1 MLSQFRKNGGK
12 VRYTGAKKFDDN
24 GEEAKK
30 KLMERNT
37 KSDEVTSDEV
47 KLPFMMISE
56 RNPKRMIWDISL
68 AFIIVFYAI
77 VVPLRIC
84 FEATVFKGGGGALS
98 LLRSTA
104 GWSWFDAFNDI
115 IFGIDIIAN
124 FRTTY
129 ITKDGVYEL
138 DEKKVALKYLKSWFF
153 IDFIASIPLG
163 RIIGSIGEAWNA
175 GGVGK
180 LNKIARMLRFVKIA
194 KLFRVLKLGRVVT
207 LLQIRFGINGNYFKL
222 FSAGTFL
229 LGVWHYIACVF
240 WYISY
245 ETGFCDWGVAETGQD
260 VLYFKYGD
268 AAGFDNP
275 NGFIECLSDWVPWAS
290 IIDES
295 LQTQYTQ
302 AFFWAVMITTG
313 VGKDVA
319 PETNIEVAFTIII
332 IFAGVLIDAFIIGTI
347 TNTLAELDAVASIK
361 REKLE
366 AVNQFLRK
374 NRIKLKLK
382 MEINDYYDF
391 FFANKT
397 DSADVVSDL
406 PHELFSKMEVTL
418 KLAKVESCDIFA
430 GARKQVLMRIIE
442 GAYYE
447 ISLPKQILTIEKKK
461 SYKMYIVQKGTVSL
475 FLTKLSVEEKW
486 QNLFSTMKKHRMW
499 IGESSTYG
507 FTEVIDEA
515 NDANETRKKENMAA
529 YGSQYL
535 ISEKPEVEVERV
547 KKNGKQIFFGEFA
560 LFNEPHFVSSRTL
573 SFCEFMVLNTDPE
586 RESEKSLLDD
596 PAIAAHISNT
606 IRDKNPLTR
615 IFADNPEFFRHVK
628 RLTNARIKRWRD
640 AKNEPGGASKLEQS
654 DVHSDIYS
662 DEDDMSVEFLD
673 ENDICG
679 VSGLG
684 DVSDDSSTDSNS
696 YASSTDESD

>member
-1 MLSQFRKNGGK
+1 M
-12 VRYTGAKKFDDN
+12 RYTGAKKFDDN

-37 KSDEVTSDEV
+37 AKSAAKIKSDEA

-56 RNPKRMIWDISL
+56 RDPKRMAWDISL
-68 AFIIVFYAI
+68 AIIIVFYSI
-77 VVPLRIC
+77 VVPLRIA
-84 FEATVFKGGGGALS
+84 FEETVTKAGGGALS
-98 LLRSTA
+98 LLKSTA
-104 GWSWFDAFNDI
+104 GWSWFDAINDI
-115 IFGIDIIAN
+115 LFGIDIIAN

-138 DEKKVALKYLKSWFF
+138 DEKKVAIKYLTTWFF
-153 IDFIASIPLG
+153 IDFIASVPLG
-163 RIIGSIGEAWNA
+163 RIIALSRDWNS
-175 GGVGK
+175 GGIGK
-180 LNKIARMLRFVKIA
+180 LNKIARVLRFVKIA

-207 LLQIRFGINGNYFKL
+207 LLQIRFGVNGNYFKL
-222 FSAGTFL
+222 VSAGFFL

-245 ETGFCDWGVAETGQD
+245 ETGFCDWGAAETGQD
-260 VLYFKYGD
+260 VLYFKFGD
-268 AAGFDNP
+268 AAGFDTP

-290 IIDES
+290 IVDES

-347 TNTLAELDAVASIK
+347 TNALAELDAVASIK

-366 AVNQFLRK
+366 AVNTFLRR

-397 DSADVVSDL
+397 DSAEVVSDL
-406 PHELFSKMEVTL
+406 PHELFSKMEVAL
-418 KLAKVESCDIFA
+418 KIAKVESCDIFA

-447 ISLPKQILTIEKKK
+447 ISLPKQILTNENQK

-475 FLTKLSVEEKW
+475 FLTKLSVDEKW
-486 QNLFSTMKKHRMW
+486 QHLFSTMKKHQMW
-499 IGESSTYG
+499 RGEDSAYG
-507 FTEVIDEA
+507 FTEVIEESKA
-515 NDANETRKKENMAA
+515 ARDARKQENMAA

-535 ISEKPEVEVERV
+535 KSDKPEVEVERV
-547 KKNGKQIFFGEFA
+547 KKNGKQIYFGEFA
-560 LFNEPHFVSSRTL
+560 LFNEPQFVSSRTL

-596 PAIAAHISNT
+596 PAIAVHISYAV
-606 IRDKNPLTR
+606 RDKNPLTR

-628 RLTNARIKRWRD
+628 RLTNARVKRWREI
-640 AKNEPGGASKLEQS
+640 KNEPRGASKLEES

-673 ENDICG
+673 ENNICG

-696 YASSTDESD
+696 SASSTDESD